1 MAKTLKAI
9 LLGGVGEIGKNI
21 TALEYGDSIIII
33 DAGLSFPTEET
44 PGVDIVIPDFS
55 YLKSNAAKVKA
66 IFLTHGHE
74 DHVGAVPYLLSTI
87 KAPVYGTAMTLA
99 IAALKLEEFKIEAEL
114 VEVEPG
120 DTAQA
125 GPFSVEFIKVC
136 HSVPGATA
144 LSIKTPQGIVFFT
157 GDYKIDFTPVD
168 GKLTDLARIADIGKE
183 GVLAMF
189 ADSTNVEKR
198 GHSQSETEVCAGLE
212 SVFLEYPEKRLI
224 ITTFSSHTYRIQ
236 QIINLAVKYKRKV
249 VLSGKSM
256 QKMVDTAKRLGELD
270 APAKIFIEQGDMK
283 NYADGKL
290 VVISA
295 GSQGEPMSALTRM
308 ANNEYSKVK
317 IRENDIIVMSSSA
330 IPGNK
335 RLIYNV
341 VNNLYKL
348 GAEVIYDAVDN
359 MHASG
364 HAFRE
369 EMKLM
374 ITLLKPRF
382 FIPVH
387 GEYRHLVKHAAL
399 AKQAG
404 VPPENVLI
412 GEIGSVF
419 GFNNYSCRRLDNVTA
434 GSVFVDGNGPD
445 GLSLDTIIRDRRSL
459 SSGGIIIL
467 FANLSD
473 GGKLNSLDIIPRGFT
488 VTEEFEREM
497 KREAEASLQKLT
509 FEEGTDISDV

>member
-168 GKLTDLARIADIGKE
+168 GKLTDL
-183 GVLAMF
+183 
-189 ADSTNVEKR
+189 
-198 GHSQSETEVCAGLE
+198 
-212 SVFLEYPEKRLI
+212 
-224 ITTFSSHTYRIQ
+224 
-236 QIINLAVKYKRKV
+236 
-249 VLSGKSM
+249 
-256 QKMVDTAKRLGELD
+256 
-270 APAKIFIEQGDMK
+270 
-283 NYADGKL
+283 
-290 VVISA
+290 
-295 GSQGEPMSALTRM
+295 
-308 ANNEYSKVK
+308 
-317 IRENDIIVMSSSA
+317 
-330 IPGNK
+330 
-335 RLIYNV
+335 
-341 VNNLYKL
+341 
-348 GAEVIYDAVDN
+348 
-359 MHASG
+359 
-364 HAFRE
+364 
-369 EMKLM
+369 
-374 ITLLKPRF
+374 
-382 FIPVH
+382 
-387 GEYRHLVKHAAL
+387 
-399 AKQAG
+399 
-404 VPPENVLI
+404 
-412 GEIGSVF
+412 
-419 GFNNYSCRRLDNVTA
+419 
-434 GSVFVDGNGPD
+434 
-445 GLSLDTIIRDRRSL
+445 
-459 SSGGIIIL
+459 
-467 FANLSD
+467 
-473 GGKLNSLDIIPRGFT
+473 
-488 VTEEFEREM
+488 
-497 KREAEASLQKLT
+497 
-509 FEEGTDISDV
+509 